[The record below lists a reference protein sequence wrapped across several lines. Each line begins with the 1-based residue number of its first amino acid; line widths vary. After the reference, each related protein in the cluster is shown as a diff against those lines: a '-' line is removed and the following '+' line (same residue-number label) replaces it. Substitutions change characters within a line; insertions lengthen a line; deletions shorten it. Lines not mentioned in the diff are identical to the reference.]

1 MCSCFLIVFC
11 AKNAKIAL
19 SEVEEKI
26 AKKIK
31 LKGGAKKY
39 KKAFLL

>member
-26 AKKIK
+26 AKKNK
-31 LKGGAKKY
+31 KGGAKKY